1 MFFGSQQHDAQ
12 EFLNFLLDKL
22 SENLNRA
29 ELEEEEQKPSPPPQE
44 KPKEQQP
51 TGEQASR
58 PAEVAEQ
65 RPNPAVSSV
74 SASAEVKVGEVVV
87 HGGTGGMD
95 QGIGNEEQVAQIPPA
110 S

>member
-65 RPNPAVSSV
+65 RPNPAVAVYSSG
-74 SASAEVKVGEVVV
+74 EVKVSEVVV
-87 HGGTGGMD
+87 DGGTGGMD
-95 QGIGNEEQVAQIPPA
+95 QGIGNEEQVAQQTPA

>member
-29 ELEEEEQKPSPPPQE
+29 ELEEEEQKPSPPPQD
-44 KPKEQQP
+44 KPKEQP

-58 PAEVAEQ
+58 PAEIAEQ
-65 RPNPAVSSV
+65 RPNPAVSV
-74 SASAEVKVGEVVV
+74 SASAEVKVSEGVVD
-87 HGGTGGMD
+87 GGTGGMD
-95 QGIGNEEQVAQIPPA
+95 QGIGNEEQQPPA